1 MYNENMKQTRFIPIE
16 DCGLQIRET
25 EFGQGKSRTV
35 VGRPVMFG
43 VRSVNL
49 TPWSDTRVVYEILE
63 PNCITQEL
71 INRSNVVY
79 NNNHSNDISDMIG
92 RCVNGK
98 GTLSLVLRENYM
110 ESSCDYPN
118 TTVANDTLEHI
129 RLGNV
134 YGMSFAFD
142 DRNANGEENVTY
154 ERTNETVD
162 GKEVWLRH
170 VWLITKLFDVANVTH
185 PAYEQTSVATR
196 EMSEAIDK
204 AIEEQLK
211 RECGGKNEED
221 DKRDCGDDD
230 KRGCGDGKDDQKRDD
245 DPDDKDDIKDDDPGE
260 KDDKD
265 DADEQAKRA
274 AEEEAKKKAEQEEAA
289 KREAEAK
296 AKAEQEARELE
307 EQEQR
312 FREQQAMR
320 LRYQARRINDEILE
334 SLNY

>member
-1 MYNENMKQTRFIPIE
+1 MKQTRFIPIE

-196 EMSEAIDK
+196 EQSEAIDK
-204 AIEEQLK
+204 AIEAQVK
-211 RECGGKNEED
+211 RECGDDEAKKKAEE
-221 DKRDCGDDD
+221 
-230 KRGCGDGKDDQKRDD
+230 
-245 DPDDKDDIKDDDPGE
+245 E
-260 KDDKD
+260 E
-265 DADEQAKRA
+265 AAKRA
-274 AEEEAKKKAEQEEAA
+274 AEEEAKKKAEEEEAA

-296 AKAEQEARELE
+296 AKEEQEARELE

-320 LRYQARRINDEILE
+320 LRHRAMRLRTEQELE
-334 SLNY
+334 SLSY

>member
-1 MYNENMKQTRFIPIE
+1 MKQTRFIPIE

-211 RECGGKNEED
+211 RECGDKN
-221 DKRDCGDDD
+221 DKHDDD
-230 KRGCGDGKDDQKRDD
+230 TDD
-245 DPDDKDDIKDDDPGE
+245 DPDDHNDP
-260 KDDKD
+260 DDKGETD
-265 DADEQAKRA
+265 EEREAREKAERDANGGETV
-274 AEEEAKKKAEQEEAA
+274 AEKEAREAKE
-289 KREAEAK
+289 REANGGETNAEKEAR
-296 AKAEQEARELE
+296 EARELE

-320 LRYQARRINDEILE
+320 LRHRAMRLRTEQELE

>member
-1 MYNENMKQTRFIPIE
+1 MKQTRFIPIE

-211 RECGGKNEED
+211 RECGGKDD
-221 DKRDCGDDD
+221 DKRDCG
-230 KRGCGDGKDDQKRDD
+230 KDDTKRDD
-245 DPDDKDDIKDDDPGE
+245 DPDDKDDIKDDDPDD

-265 DADEQAKRA
+265 DADDEAKRA
-274 AEEEAKKKAEQEEAA
+274 AEEEAKKKAEE
-289 KREAEAK
+289 EAK

-320 LRYQARRINDEILE
+320 LRYQARRLNDEILT
-334 SLNY
+334 SLEY

>member
-1 MYNENMKQTRFIPIE
+1 MKQTRFIPIE

-196 EMSEAIDK
+196 EQSEAIDN
-204 AIEEQLK
+204 AIEEQIK
-211 RECGGKNEED
+211 RECG
-221 DKRDCGDDD
+221 DDD
-230 KRGCGDGKDDQKRDD
+230 
-245 DPDDKDDIKDDDPGE
+245 
-260 KDDKD
+260 
-265 DADEQAKRA
+265 
-274 AEEEAKKKAEQEEAA
+274 EAKKKAEEEAAKRAAEEEAA

-296 AKAEQEARELE
+296 AKEEQEARELE

-320 LRYQARRINDEILE
+320 LRAQHRRREIEIE
-334 SLNY
+334 SLIY

>member
-1 MYNENMKQTRFIPIE
+1 MKQTRFIPIE

-92 RCVNGK
+92 RCINGK

-211 RECGGKNEED
+211 RECGGKDD
-221 DKRDCGDDD
+221 DKRDCG
-230 KRGCGDGKDDQKRDD
+230 KDDTKRDD
-245 DPDDKDDIKDDDPGE
+245 DPDDKDDIKDDDPDD

-265 DADEQAKRA
+265 DADDEAKRA
-274 AEEEAKKKAEQEEAA
+274 AEEEAKKKAEEEEAA

-296 AKAEQEARELE
+296 AKEEQEARELE

-320 LRYQARRINDEILE
+320 LRYQARRLNDEILE

>member
-1 MYNENMKQTRFIPIE
+1 MKQTRFIPIE

-196 EMSEAIDK
+196 EQSEAIDK

-211 RECGGKNEED
+211 RECGGGDKPKENECGGGDDDD
-221 DKRDCGDDD
+221 DKD
-230 KRGCGDGKDDQKRDD
+230 KRGCG
-245 DPDDKDDIKDDDPGE
+245 GE
-260 KDDKD
+260 ETDEEK
-265 DADEQAKRA
+265 AAREQAEREANGGETNAEKEAREA
-274 AEEEAKKKAEQEEAA
+274 AE
-289 KREAEAK
+289 REANGGETNAEKEAR
-296 AKAEQEARELE
+296 EQRELE

-312 FREQQAMR
+312 FRECRALRMR
-320 LRYQARRINDEILE
+320 MQARRLNDEILE
-334 SLNY
+334 SLSY